1 MGDFKKW
8 EGNDFEMGRGG
19 GVDTPLRTMQFELIS
34 HIIVLRGF
42 FSMFKK
48 ETAKRYFLV
57 CLGNG
62 SKKEKKIFHH

>member
-1 MGDFKKW
+1 MGGEWFKN
-8 EGNDFEMGRGG
+8 GDG
-19 GVDTPLRTMQFELIS
+19 GVDTPLWTMQFELIS

-42 FSMFKK
+42 VSMFKK

-62 SKKEKKIFHH
+62 SKKEKKNISSLTKIL